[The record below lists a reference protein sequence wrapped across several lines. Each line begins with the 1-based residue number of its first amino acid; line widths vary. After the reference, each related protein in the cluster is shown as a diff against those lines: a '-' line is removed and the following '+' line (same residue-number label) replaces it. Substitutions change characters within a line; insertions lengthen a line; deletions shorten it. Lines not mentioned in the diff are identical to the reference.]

1 MSYALSLMRT
11 YSNEHRDFTPH
22 IDLAALKHVAYV
34 FDGLMFY
41 LRLFSASS
49 QTTSTTIKTQRSVVK
64 RVKRRRRNDENSSSS
79 DEEQLLNNDEEEE
92 EVVDESE
99 EMATDEVVVEAGNND
114 EEEEEDDDYQ
124 PVRSGSDNSSGTATL
139 TLRPALRTSPFF
151 RRSSSTVCLGGRSPD
166 PFQSALNESLP
177 LATKPHLL
185 HPFSRVH
192 DLFKPAFSAKQRQDY
207 SSLRKIGLMSSN
219 LRNYAPVFHSSASSS
234 SLAST
239 SSAQSN
245 TNSSTTTSNT

>member
-1 MSYALSLMRT
+1 MRT

-49 QTTSTTIKTQRSVVK
+49 QTTSTTTIKTQRSVVK

-99 EMATDEVVVEAGNND
+99 EMATDEVAVEAANND

-124 PVRSGSDNSSGTATL
+124 PVRSGSDNSSSTATTL